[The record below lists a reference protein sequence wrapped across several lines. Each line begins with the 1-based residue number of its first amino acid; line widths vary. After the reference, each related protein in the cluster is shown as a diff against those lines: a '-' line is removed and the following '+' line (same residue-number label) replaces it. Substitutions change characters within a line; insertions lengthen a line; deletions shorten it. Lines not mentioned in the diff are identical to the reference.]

1 MSTTLP
7 VERPITS
14 GLGSRELLV
23 SESAVSAAEL
33 RLAFDAAERWLL
45 ANRDGI
51 NAINVYPVPDGD
63 TGTNMLLTLRAALR
77 GIDDGGYEGPYR
89 GVGPMMRQMSRAA
102 LLGARGNSGV
112 ILSQMIRGLAEA
124 LDGNA
129 AISRGDLIR
138 AMCHASDTAYA
149 AVSNPVEGTMLTVLR
164 EAATLAQDHLDAGAD
179 EEAILQ
185 ALVDEAYASVERTPD
200 LLPRLREAGVIDA
213 GGAGVAVIL
222 DGIAR
227 QLSGSPLPDVPRYA
241 ATEEVQTEAMEHEGH
256 GYCTE
261 FIIHGDGLD
270 LQQIERG
277 LAEAGGDSLLVVGD
291 AQTVHVHVHMEDPG
305 PALSIGARTGALSGV
320 KVEDMQA
327 QHEEWMA
334 ARDAESSAAPPPQSV
349 GLVAIVAGA
358 GLGAAFRDLGA
369 GVVIELDGTTKA
381 SAGEILAAARR
392 AGRDHAII
400 LPNDRDILMAAETAA
415 REAEGFLTAIPSANV
430 AAGLAAAIYFRP
442 GGAVDDLVD
451 QMTSALADVICIE
464 VSTAVRDATV
474 DGIAVRSGDAIALV
488 DGRMQHTAPTHDD
501 ALIEA
506 LASGVAEG
514 ASLITVY
521 LGADAAAETG
531 ARIEQLIAELFP
543 AIEVEVLPGGQ
554 PHYVY
559 IASVE

>member
-1 MSTTLP
+1 
-7 VERPITS
+7 
-14 GLGSRELLV
+14 
-23 SESAVSAAEL
+23 
-33 RLAFDAAERWLL
+33 
-45 ANRDGI
+45 
-51 NAINVYPVPDGD
+51 
-63 TGTNMLLTLRAALR
+63 
-77 GIDDGGYEGPYR
+77 
-89 GVGPMMRQMSRAA
+89 
-102 LLGARGNSGV
+102 
-112 ILSQMIRGLAEA
+112 AEA